1 MLVLVHSGPWLCCAL
16 VANVWLRSGATVL
29 DLPQR
34 ARQSVKGLARQSLV
48 EQTLTA
54 DNFVAYYEVRTLT
67 MNCGSLMITHTF
79 VLCRLI
85 MMPLP
90 IFNTQPHSGS
100 GNERGERASIVTE
113 S

>member
-16 VANVWLRSGATVL
+16 VANDWLRSGATVL

-48 EQTLTA
+48 EQTLMA

-67 MNCGSLMITHTF
+67 MNCGSLTHTF
-79 VLCRLI
+79 VLCRL
-85 MMPLP
+85 MPLP
-90 IFNTQPHSGS
+90 ITQPHSGS